1 MLLNPRRAWWGIM
14 LVSTIVIG
22 LTTAYLLDRFTG
34 LQKLGFLGVLLF
46 VMFLGD
52 VLVALGMQKVAPTKI
67 SIGPGE
73 RATRDDLPAETAT
86 VVAHFDGDSGRVS
99 VRGETWNA
107 RTDDRP
113 NGPVR
118 RGDVVRVLRRD
129 GLTLVVAAV
138 KS

>member
-1 MLLNPRRAWWGIM
+1 MQLNPRRAWWGVM
-14 LVSTIVIG
+14 LVSTTVIG
-22 LTTAYLLDRFTG
+22 LTAAYLLDRFTG

-73 RATRDDLPAETAT
+73 RATCDDLPAETAIA
-86 VVAHFDGDSGRVS
+86 VAHFDGNSGRVS

-107 RTDDRP
+107 RTEAAS
-113 NGPVR
+113 GPSIR
-118 RGDVVRVLRRD
+118 RGDTVRVRGRE
-129 GLTLVVAAV
+129 GLTLVVGPGET
-138 KS
+138 